1 MSFDPTN
8 YKNRFMKTSRQLI
21 VLLVFFLIKYIGYG
35 QTNDLDII
43 SKKYN
48 SVLKEQNKGMAILIK
63 KDNKI
68 KTISLGNFN
77 LTEHSVFN
85 IGSATKTFT
94 AILILQEVEKGN
106 LRLTD
111 SVGTY
116 LTPIQNVDGSL
127 TIKAL
132 LTHES
137 GLDEVIG
144 RNIQDIFYAKNDS
157 LYNAALLQQ
166 IEKSNPKMVGK
177 FDYCNTNYFLLGKII
192 EKITDQSYF
201 DLLRERILTPLKMKN
216 THPYVHRNIPN
227 LATPYHEEKDVTD
240 YLDYRYFANI
250 AYAAGSMASTL
261 TDMEIFYRSLFETEQ
276 LLKKETVKMMM
287 ESGNQYYG
295 YGLFKSNQEG
305 VNYYGHGGNN
315 IGYAFRNQYNPITKD
330 LYLIFSNTRTIPSKK
345 SISTDLIAYM
355 NNKPIESFKSIDLKN
370 FKKYTGTYLLKE
382 ANLTL
387 EIVLENDKMYLVSEA
402 QGVKSELTQKD
413 DKSLYDTT
421 VGVVLTQIEDDNN
434 SLSFSQ
440 NGFVTTISKKALSK

>member
-1 MSFDPTN
+1 
-8 YKNRFMKTSRQLI
+8 MKTLQKLT
-21 VLLVFFLIKYIGYG
+21 VLLVFFLIKYMGYG

-43 SKKYN
+43 SKKYD
-48 SVLKEQNKGMAILIK
+48 SGLKEQNKGVAILIK
-63 KDNKI
+63 KDNEI
-68 KTISLGNFN
+68 KTMSLGNFN
-77 LTEHSVFN
+77 LTERSVFN

-106 LRLTD
+106 LKLTD
-111 SVGTY
+111 SIGTY
-116 LTPIQNVDGSL
+116 LTPIHNVDGFL
-127 TIKAL
+127 TIEAL

-144 RNIQDIFYAKNDS
+144 KNIQDIFYAKNDS
-157 LYNAALLQQ
+157 LYNTALLHQV
-166 IEKSNPKMVGK
+166 EKSNPKMIGK

-201 DLLRERILTPLKMKN
+201 DLLRERILIPLEMKN
-216 THPYVHRNIPN
+216 TYPYVHKNIPN
-227 LATPYHEEKDVTD
+227 LAIPYHNGEDVTD

-250 AYAAGSMASTL
+250 AYAAGSIASTL

-276 LLKKETVKMMM
+276 LLEKKTVKMMM
-287 ESGNQYYG
+287 ESGNEYYG

-315 IGYAFRNQYNPITKD
+315 IGYAFRNQYNPMTKN
-330 LYLIFSNTRTIPSKK
+330 LYLIFTNTKSIPSKK
-345 SISTDLIAYM
+345 SINNDLLGYI
-355 NNKPIESFKSIDLKN
+355 NNKPVESFKTIDLKN

-387 EIVLENDKMYLVSEA
+387 EIILENNKMYLVSEA
-402 QGVKSELTQKD
+402 QGVKSELIQKD

-421 VGVVLTQIEDDNN
+421 VGVVLTQIEEDTN

-440 NGFVTTISKKALSK
+440 NGFVTTISKK

>member
-1 MSFDPTN
+1 MSFDLTN
-8 YKNRFMKTSRQLI
+8 YKNRLMKTLQKLT
-21 VLLVFFLIKYIGYG
+21 VLLVFFLIKYMGYG

-43 SKKYN
+43 SKKYD
-48 SVLKEQNKGMAILIK
+48 SGLKEQNKGVAILIK
-63 KDNKI
+63 KDNEI
-68 KTISLGNFN
+68 KTMSLGNFN
-77 LTEHSVFN
+77 LTERSVFN

-106 LRLTD
+106 LKLTD
-111 SVGTY
+111 SIGTY
-116 LTPIQNVDGSL
+116 LTPIHNVDGFL
-127 TIKAL
+127 TIEAL

-144 RNIQDIFYAKNDS
+144 KNIQDIFYAKNDS
-157 LYNAALLQQ
+157 LYNTALLHQV
-166 IEKSNPKMVGK
+166 EKSNPKMIGK

-201 DLLRERILTPLKMKN
+201 DLLRERILIPLEMKN
-216 THPYVHRNIPN
+216 TYPYVHKNIPN
-227 LATPYHEEKDVTD
+227 LAKPYHNGEDVTD

-250 AYAAGSMASTL
+250 AYAAGSIASTL

-276 LLKKETVKMMM
+276 LLEKKTVKMMM
-287 ESGNQYYG
+287 ESGNEYYG

-315 IGYAFRNQYNPITKD
+315 IGYAFRNQYNPMTKN
-330 LYLIFSNTRTIPSKK
+330 LYLIFTNTKSIPSKK
-345 SISTDLIAYM
+345 SINNDLLGYI
-355 NNKPIESFKSIDLKN
+355 NNKPVESFKTIDLKN

-387 EIVLENDKMYLVSEA
+387 EIILENNKMYLVSEA
-402 QGVKSELTQKD
+402 QGVKSELIQKD
-413 DKSLYDTT
+413 GKSLYDTT
-421 VGVVLTQIEDDNN
+421 VGVVLTQIEEDTN

-440 NGFVTTISKKALSK
+440 NGFVTTISKK

>member
-1 MSFDPTN
+1 
-8 YKNRFMKTSRQLI
+8 MKTLQKLT
-21 VLLVFFLIKYIGYG
+21 VLLVFFLIKYMGYG

-43 SKKYN
+43 SKKYD
-48 SVLKEQNKGMAILIK
+48 SGLKEQNKGVAILIK
-63 KDNKI
+63 KDNEI
-68 KTISLGNFN
+68 KTMSLGNFN
-77 LTEHSVFN
+77 LTERSVFN

-106 LRLTD
+106 LKLTD
-111 SVGTY
+111 SIGTY
-116 LTPIQNVDGSL
+116 LTPIHNVDGFL
-127 TIKAL
+127 TIEAL

-144 RNIQDIFYAKNDS
+144 KNIQDIFYAKNDS
-157 LYNAALLQQ
+157 LYNTALLHQV
-166 IEKSNPKMVGK
+166 EKSNPKMIGK

-201 DLLRERILTPLKMKN
+201 DLLRERILIPLEMKN
-216 THPYVHRNIPN
+216 TYPYVHKNIPN
-227 LATPYHEEKDVTD
+227 LAKPYHNGEDVTD

-250 AYAAGSMASTL
+250 AYAAGSIASTL

-276 LLKKETVKMMM
+276 LLEKKTVKMMM
-287 ESGNQYYG
+287 ESGNEYYG

-315 IGYAFRNQYNPITKD
+315 IGYAFRNQYNPMTKN
-330 LYLIFSNTRTIPSKK
+330 LYLIFTNTKSIPSKK
-345 SISTDLIAYM
+345 SINNDLLGYI
-355 NNKPIESFKSIDLKN
+355 NNKPVESFKTIDLKN

-387 EIVLENDKMYLVSEA
+387 EIILENNKMYLVSEA
-402 QGVKSELTQKD
+402 QGVKSELIQKD
-413 DKSLYDTT
+413 GKSLYDTT
-421 VGVVLTQIEDDNN
+421 VGVVLTQIEEDTN

-440 NGFVTTISKKALSK
+440 NGFVTTISKK

>member
-1 MSFDPTN
+1 MSFDLTN
-8 YKNRFMKTSRQLI
+8 YKNRLMKTLQKLT
-21 VLLVFFLIKYIGYG
+21 VLLVFFLIKYMGYG

-43 SKKYN
+43 SKKYD
-48 SVLKEQNKGMAILIK
+48 SGLKEQNKGVAILIK
-63 KDNKI
+63 KDNEI
-68 KTISLGNFN
+68 KTMSLGNFN
-77 LTEHSVFN
+77 LTERSVFN

-106 LRLTD
+106 LKLTD
-111 SVGTY
+111 SIGTY
-116 LTPIQNVDGSL
+116 LTPIHNVDGFL
-127 TIKAL
+127 TIEAL

-144 RNIQDIFYAKNDS
+144 KNIQDIFYAKNDS
-157 LYNAALLQQ
+157 LYNTALLHQV
-166 IEKSNPKMVGK
+166 EKSNPKMIGK

-201 DLLRERILTPLKMKN
+201 DLLRERILIPLEMKN
-216 THPYVHRNIPN
+216 TYPYVHKNIPN
-227 LATPYHEEKDVTD
+227 LAIPYHNGEDVTD

-250 AYAAGSMASTL
+250 AYAAGSIASTL

-276 LLKKETVKMMM
+276 LLEKKTVKMMM
-287 ESGNQYYG
+287 ESGNEYYG

-315 IGYAFRNQYNPITKD
+315 IGYAFRNQYNPMTKN
-330 LYLIFSNTRTIPSKK
+330 LYLIFTNTKSIPSKK
-345 SISTDLIAYM
+345 SINNDLLGYI
-355 NNKPIESFKSIDLKN
+355 NNKPVESFKTIDLKN

-387 EIVLENDKMYLVSEA
+387 EIILENNKMYLVSEA
-402 QGVKSELTQKD
+402 QGVKSELIQKD

-421 VGVVLTQIEDDNN
+421 VGVVLTQIEEDTN

-440 NGFVTTISKKALSK
+440 NGFVTTISKK